1 MRTTA
6 LPSPKQR
13 LGIAL
18 SELKAIG
25 HEVPHCPE
33 TYCLRWHVE
42 FAAGFARVA
51 LQAAEGHQVETP
63 EQTAAA
69 CLQGKRLND
78 WAARKAAETSQLDQ
92 I

>member
-1 MRTTA
+1 MSTF
-6 LPSPKQR
+6 PSAKNR
-13 LGIAL
+13 LDAVL
-18 SELKAIG
+18 FELKAIG
-25 HEVPHCPE
+25 HEVPHCAE

-51 LQAAEGHQVETP
+51 LLAAEGHQVATP

-78 WAARKAAETSQLDQ
+78 WAAHKAAETPRPDHA
-92 I
+92 